1 MHRMIV
7 MGLLLGIFLSG
18 CSNQHSSSARV
29 VAPVS
34 SKITKD
40 KTRIA
45 EADALSVGPTARV
58 SERGLGS
65 FPAEN
70 NTGSLSPR
78 ISTSPEQAVKP
89 TNLWQELAT
98 NQSFAPGVKQHPRIH
113 SQMPAYTR
121 HKTRLSQQLN
131 RAGLYLPYII
141 EQLRQKQLPL
151 ELALLP
157 MVESAYDPFAYSS
170 SGAAGLWQ
178 FVPATADH
186 VGLERN
192 WWYDGRRDLVSST
205 EAALEY
211 LDYLNKRF
219 EGDWL
224 LTLAAYN
231 GGEGTVS
238 RAIRKNRGLGRD
250 TSYWAL
256 DLSEETRAYVPRF
269 LALASIIRESRQH
282 KLKLSTLSQE
292 IKFELVR
299 LPHSIDLQQAAFLAD
314 IDLEILYRLNPGF
327 LRWATPPARPY
338 NLALPKH
345 SANVFRKRLAATPR
359 TELLSNRRH
368 IVEAGDTLGAI
379 AHQHHTNVN
388 TLMALNQLKSTLIK
402 VGQTLQ
408 IPAGLREPPSDRH
421 RTKVAATSGTPERYK
436 KYQTKTGDTLTT
448 IAAEHGVSVSELVL
462 WNQWP
467 RSKAILPGNDL
478 VVSYEPPTPERAKV
492 NYKVRAGD
500 SLYKI
505 AKKFNVAVTE
515 IVKWNALKKRSILH
529 PGQRLL
535 LYPQS

>member
-7 MGLLLGIFLSG
+7 MGLLLSILLSG
-18 CSNQHSSSARV
+18 CSNQHSSSASV
-29 VAPVS
+29 SPPVS
-34 SKITKD
+34 PKTTKD
-40 KTRIA
+40 KTRFTEA
-45 EADALSVGPTARV
+45 EELSVRLTVPV
-58 SERGLGS
+58 SERSLGS
-65 FPAEN
+65 FLAEN
-70 NTGSLSPR
+70 NTGSLSPQTAM
-78 ISTSPEQAVKP
+78 STEQAAKP
-89 TNLWQELAT
+89 INLWQELAA
-98 NQSFAPGVKQHPRIH
+98 NQSFAPGVKHQRIH
-113 SQMPAYTR
+113 PQMAAYTR
-121 HKTRLSQQLN
+121 HKARLSQQLN
-131 RAGLYLPYII
+131 RAGLYLPYIT

-151 ELALLP
+151 ELVLLP

-211 LDYLNKRF
+211 LSYLNKRF

-238 RAIRKNRGLGRD
+238 RAIRKNRRLGRD

-314 IDLEILYRLNPGF
+314 IDLEILYQLNPGF

-345 SANVFRKRLAATPR
+345 SANVFRKRLATTPR
-359 TELLSNRRH
+359 TELISNRRH
-368 IVEAGDTLGAI
+368 TVEAGDTLGAI
-379 AHQHHTNVN
+379 AHQHHTSVN

-408 IPAGLREPPSDRH
+408 IPEGLREPPSDRH
-421 RTKVAATSGTPERYK
+421 RTKVTAISVTPDRYK
-436 KYQTKTGDTLTT
+436 IYQTKTGDTLTT
-448 IAAEHGVSVSELVL
+448 IAREHGVSVSELVL

-478 VVSYEPPTPERAKV
+478 VVSYEAPGRGKV